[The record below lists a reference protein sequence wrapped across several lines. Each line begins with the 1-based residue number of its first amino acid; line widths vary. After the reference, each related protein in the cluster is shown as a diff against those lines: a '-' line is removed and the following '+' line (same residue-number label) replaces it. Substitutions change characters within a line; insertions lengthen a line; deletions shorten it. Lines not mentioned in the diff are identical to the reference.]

1 MISRQWRGLARGD
14 QAAAY
19 QEHLKVETFPAIRR
33 IEGFVDATILK
44 RTVANGIEFLI
55 VTRWKT
61 MDAIKRFAGDDAEVA
76 VVPRNVREM
85 MVEYDAR
92 VRHYE
97 EVEA

>member
-19 QEHLKVETFPAIRR
+19 QEHLQVETFPAIRR